1 MIGFKFN
8 ESPVKNYTRNYY
20 PISPEVLDSYSP
32 ANILS
37 KFGQKGKIIPCW
49 ACTAQHCHRMV
60 IPEGEYKGF
69 VFEEPEAEG
78 IHEFSATV
86 GIEDVTMTMAL
97 NGEVDQLGF
106 DVNEAGYLMGLVIEC
121 YEKGLINSKDTDGLE
136 MKWGNGEA
144 IMAMLKKVAYREGF
158 GNILAEGTMRT
169 AHSIGGDAPKFAVHT
184 MKGNTPRGHD
194 HRAVWPE
201 LFDTCV
207 SNLGTLEAHRS
218 PPFAIFGLDPKY
230 DKFDPITVSTVNA
243 KIKGAMVFEDSMVTC
258 RWNTGTRLDLLCQAV
273 NAATGWSMDLA
284 EAMTIGRRG
293 VNLARAFNLLHG
305 ISAELDAPSER
316 YGATLPDG
324 PFAGKGI
331 IPHWDKMVRNYY
343 NLMGWD
349 EKTSKPLPATLKN
362 LGLDFV
368 IPQLWS

>member
-1 MIGFKFN
+1 
-8 ESPVKNYTRNYY
+8 
-20 PISPEVLDSYSP
+20 
-32 ANILS
+32 
-37 KFGQKGKIIPCW
+37 
-49 ACTAQHCHRMV
+49 
-60 IPEGEYKGF
+60 
-69 VFEEPEAEG
+69 
-78 IHEFSATV
+78 
-86 GIEDVTMTMAL
+86 
-97 NGEVDQLGF
+97 
-106 DVNEAGYLMGLVIEC
+106 
-121 YEKGLINSKDTDGLE
+121 
-136 MKWGNGEA
+136 
-144 IMAMLKKVAYREGF
+144 
-158 GNILAEGTMRT
+158 
-169 AHSIGGDAPKFAVHT
+169 

-218 PPFAIFGLDPKY
+218 PPFALFGLDPKY
-230 DKFDPITVSTVNA
+230 DKFDPITVSAVNA
-243 KIKGAMVFEDSMVTC
+243 KVKGAMVFEDSMVTC

-316 YGATLPDG
+316 YGSTLPDG
-324 PFAGKGI
+324 PFAGKGVM
-331 IPHWDKMVRNYY
+331 PYWDKMIRNYY

-349 EKTSKPLPATLKN
+349 ERTSKPLPGTLKN